1 VPKHHGCGINWLFAL
16 FELFSTMIPVNG
28 SLAQNAQARAGR
40 HVESGPQLAREH
52 HCDGT
57 DGDHTVYYYIM
68 CPPKPCLDIFRKTLD
83 FRCEHEIVQGN
94 HYAGSEEGNAY
105 YFQPL
110 VKIFCNLYYQKE
122 SPCSNNRKNDLTY
135 NNESV
140 CPY

>member
-1 VPKHHGCGINWLFAL
+1 
-16 FELFSTMIPVNG
+16 MISVNG
-28 SLAQNAQARAGR
+28 SLAQNIQARADH

-57 DGDHTVYYYIM
+57 DGDHTVYFYIM

-83 FRCEHEIVQGN
+83 FRHEHEIV
-94 HYAGSEEGNAY
+94 EGNAY
-105 YFQPL
+105 YSQPV

-122 SPCSNNRKNDLTY
+122 SPCSNNRKNDLAY
-135 NNESV
+135 NHESV